1 MASKRILKELKDLQ
15 KDPPT
20 SCSAV
25 MAIEF
30 RVKRFC
36 KLQLLDTNKGYGVSD
51 SMATS
56 EVMDMEHE
64 LRALRL
70 QIQEKSSFS
79 VKLQQEPCANKS
91 VCAPEPYDVGRI
103 LQVDIISN
111 AQKSI
116 VTTDCPIQPAVGLES
131 YVETLSRKGNSE
143 FITCSMGNRK
153 SRAKP
158 APLKRMDKLDTV
170 FSCPFCNHGTS
181 VECRMHLAEFARKT
195 SALLSQVLLSLT
207 EPIDIFSEWI
217 DECERVNTVDDDG
230 VPVEDDEVDVDY
242 RAR

>member
-79 VKLQQEPCANKS
+79 VKLQQEVRTNQFVHPSHMMLGEFCKLILYQMLKS
-91 VCAPEPYDVGRI
+91 Q
-103 LQVDIISN
+103 L
-111 AQKSI
+111 
-116 VTTDCPIQPAVGLES
+116 
-131 YVETLSRKGNSE
+131 
-143 FITCSMGNRK
+143 
-153 SRAKP
+153 
-158 APLKRMDKLDTV
+158 
-170 FSCPFCNHGTS
+170 
-181 VECRMHLAEFARKT
+181 
-195 SALLSQVLLSLT
+195 
-207 EPIDIFSEWI
+207 
-217 DECERVNTVDDDG
+217 
-230 VPVEDDEVDVDY
+230 
-242 RAR
+242 